1 MKADEALKKSKQ
13 MLAAANPEIFGDKNI
28 KIDGNNNRVEINNYM
43 REPKQK
49 TIYEVRQHNPEIHIL
64 PEQQQKIKELVLAIG
79 DMCRDILEEGK
90 YPFIY
95 AELTKKFKTSSYK
108 LILQKDFN
116 KAISFL
122 KIKQMI
128 LLEKIRGV
136 NAARY
141 KQYMIP
147 KLEQLWNINKNKIE
161 NSENLNLLICAN
173 YITKKN
179 RTSIDNFSTTDL
191 RMVYQWFYHNFIKK

>member
-95 AELTKKFKTSSYK
+95 AELTKKLKTSSYK

-191 RMVYQWFYHNFIKK
+191 RMVYQWFYRNFIKK